1 MSDTPCRH
9 GAVGGT
15 DTLRVYPMRLLLFDI
30 DGTLVRCGPQIG
42 PIFMGALKRTFG
54 QTGNVRAYDFG
65 GRTDTEAVIDLMTD
79 AGLPREEVEGRL
91 GEVRS
96 HYGDLLE
103 RLDPGRMQLLPGV
116 VEVLEELAVAED
128 ACVGLLTGNWEI
140 GARAKLEPFGL
151 NRFFDFG
158 AFGEDGVR
166 RNELVPVA
174 VDRAA
179 ARLGGPPA
187 PSDVVIIGDTV
198 RDVACGAAH
207 GVPVLAVATGFTPDH
222 RLMEAGARWVVP
234 DLRHASVREVLLD
247 GHYASR
253 RRP

>member
-1 MSDTPCRH
+1 
-9 GAVGGT
+9 
-15 DTLRVYPMRLLLFDI
+15 MRLLLFDI

-54 QTGNVRAYDFG
+54 RTGNVRAYDFG

-79 AGLPREEVEGRL
+79 AGLPRDEVEGRM

-96 HYGDLLE
+96 HYSDLLE
-103 RLDPGRMQLLPGV
+103 RLDPEQMRLLPGV
-116 VEVLEELAVAED
+116 VELLEELAGADDTCVA
-128 ACVGLLTGNWEI
+128 LLTGNWEI

-174 VDRAA
+174 VDRATA
-179 ARLGGPPA
+179 HLGAPPE

-198 RDVACGAAH
+198 RDIACGDAH
-207 GVPVLAVATGFTPDH
+207 GVPVLAVATGFTPEP
-222 RLMEAGARWVVP
+222 RLEQAGARWVVP
-234 DLRHASVREVLLD
+234 DLRHASVRGILLD
-247 GHYASR
+247 GHGTSR
-253 RRP
+253 PAP

>member
-1 MSDTPCRH
+1 
-9 GAVGGT
+9 
-15 DTLRVYPMRLLLFDI
+15 MRLLLFDI

-54 QTGNVRAYDFG
+54 RTGNVRAYDFG

-79 AGLPREEVEGRL
+79 AGLPRDEVEGRL

-96 HYGDLLE
+96 HYGDLLD
-103 RLDPGRMQLLPGV
+103 RLDPEQMRLLPGV
-116 VEVLEELAVAED
+116 VELLEELAGAED
-128 ACVGLLTGNWEI
+128 TCVALLTGNWEI

-151 NRFFDFG
+151 NRFFEFG

-174 VDRAA
+174 VDRAT
-179 ARLGGPPA
+179 ARLGTTPE

-198 RDVACGAAH
+198 RDIACGDAH

-222 RLMEAGARWVVP
+222 RLEEAGARWVVP
-234 DLRHASVREVLLD
+234 DLRHASVREILLD
-247 GHYASR
+247 GHGTSR
-253 RRP
+253 PTP

>member
-1 MSDTPCRH
+1 
-9 GAVGGT
+9 
-15 DTLRVYPMRLLLFDI
+15 MRLLLFDI

-79 AGLPREEVEGRL
+79 VGIPRDEVEGRL
-91 GEVRS
+91 AEVRS
-96 HYGDLLE
+96 HYADLLE
-103 RLDPGRMQLLPGV
+103 RLDPEQMRLLPGV
-116 VEVLEELAVAED
+116 VELLEELAGVED

-166 RNELVPVA
+166 RNELVPAAVA
-174 VDRAA
+174 RATERTGA
-179 ARLGGPPA
+179 AVAPA
-187 PSDVVIIGDTV
+187 DTVIIGDTV
-198 RDVACGAAH
+198 RDVACGEAH
-207 GVPVLAVATGFTPDH
+207 GIPVLGVATGFTPDH
-222 RLMEAGARWVVP
+222 RLQEAGAEWVAP
-234 DLRHASVREVLLD
+234 DLRHATARRVLLD
-247 GHYASR
+247 GHRADPR
-253 RRP
+253 QP

>member
-1 MSDTPCRH
+1 
-9 GAVGGT
+9 
-15 DTLRVYPMRLLLFDI
+15 MRLLLFDI

-65 GRTDTEAVIDLMTD
+65 GRTDTEAVIDLMTE
-79 AGLPREEVEGRL
+79 AGFPRVEVEGRMD
-91 GEVRS
+91 EVRS
-96 HYGDLLE
+96 HYTDLLE
-103 RLDPGRMQLLPGV
+103 RLDPEQMRLLPGV
-116 VEVLEELAVAED
+116 VELLEELSRVED

-174 VDRAA
+174 VRRAA
-179 ARLGGPPA
+179 QLTGLDLDPV
-187 PSDVVIIGDTV
+187 DTVIIGDTV
-198 RDVACGAAH
+198 RDVACGEAH
-207 GVPVLAVATGFTPDH
+207 GIPVLGVATGFTTDH
-222 RLMEAGARWVVP
+222 RLHEAGADWVAP
-234 DLRHASVREVLLD
+234 DLRHATARKVLLD
-247 GHYASR
+247 GRNAGAAMR
-253 RRP
+253 

>member
-1 MSDTPCRH
+1 
-9 GAVGGT
+9 
-15 DTLRVYPMRLLLFDI
+15 MRLLLFDI

-42 PIFMGALKRTFG
+42 PIFMGALERTFG

-79 AGLPREEVEGRL
+79 AGIPRPEVEGRL

-96 HYGDLLE
+96 HYTDLLA
-103 RLDPGRMQLLPGV
+103 RLDPEQMRLLPGV
-116 VEVLEELAVAED
+116 VDLLEELTRAED
-128 ACVGLLTGNWEI
+128 TCVALLTGNWEV

-174 VDRAA
+174 VERATH
-179 ARLGGPPA
+179 RLGALPDA
-187 PSDVVIIGDTV
+187 SNVVIIGDTV
-198 RDVACGAAH
+198 RDIACGNAH
-207 GVPVLAVATGFTPDH
+207 GVPVLAVATGFTPNH
-222 RLMEAGARWVVP
+222 RLEEAGARWVVP
-234 DLRHASVREVLLD
+234 DLRHASVREILID
-247 GHYASR
+247 GQGVQ
-253 RRP
+253 RPLR

>member
-1 MSDTPCRH
+1 
-9 GAVGGT
+9 
-15 DTLRVYPMRLLLFDI
+15 MRLLLFDI

-65 GRTDTEAVIDLMTD
+65 GRTDTEAVIDLMTE
-79 AGLPREEVEGRL
+79 AGLPRDEVEGRM

-103 RLDPGRMQLLPGV
+103 RLDPEQMRLLPGV
-116 VEVLEELAVAED
+116 TDLLEELADHDDTCVA
-128 ACVGLLTGNWEI
+128 LLTGNWEI

-151 NRFFDFG
+151 NRFFEFG

-174 VDRAA
+174 VDRAT
-179 ARLGGPPA
+179 ARLGTTPE

-198 RDVACGAAH
+198 RDIACGDAH
-207 GVPVLAVATGFTPDH
+207 GVPVLAVATGFTPGP
-222 RLMEAGARWVVP
+222 RLEQAGARWVVP
-234 DLRHASVREVLLD
+234 DLRHASVREILLD
-247 GHYASR
+247 GHGTSR
-253 RRP
+253 RTP

>member
-1 MSDTPCRH
+1 
-9 GAVGGT
+9 
-15 DTLRVYPMRLLLFDI
+15 MRLLLFDI

-65 GRTDTEAVIDLMTD
+65 GRTDTEAVIDLMTE
-79 AGLPREEVEGRL
+79 AGLPRAEVEGRM

-103 RLDPGRMQLLPGV
+103 RLDPGQMRLLPGV
-116 VEVLEELAVAED
+116 VELLEELAAARDTCVA
-128 ACVGLLTGNWEI
+128 LLTGNWEI

-174 VDRAA
+174 VERAA
-179 ARLGGPPA
+179 MRLGARPDA
-187 PSDVVIIGDTV
+187 SDVVIIGDTV
-198 RDVACGAAH
+198 RDVACGEAH
-207 GVPVLAVATGFTPDH
+207 GIPVLGVATGFTPGDH
-222 RLMEAGARWVVP
+222 LQEAGADWVAA
-234 DLRHASVREVLLD
+234 DLRHATARRVLLD
-247 GHYASR
+247 GHRTDPALR
-253 RRP
+253 

>member
-1 MSDTPCRH
+1 
-9 GAVGGT
+9 
-15 DTLRVYPMRLLLFDI
+15 MRLLLFDI

-65 GRTDTEAVIDLMTD
+65 GRTDTEAVIDLMTET
-79 AGLPREEVEGRL
+79 GLPRAEVEGRM

-103 RLDPGRMQLLPGV
+103 RLDPGQMRLLPGV
-116 VEVLEELAVAED
+116 VELLEELAAARD
-128 ACVGLLTGNWEI
+128 TCVGLLTGNWEI

-174 VDRAA
+174 VERAA
-179 ARLGGPPA
+179 MRLGARPDV
-187 PSDVVIIGDTV
+187 SDVVIIGDTV
-198 RDVACGAAH
+198 RDVACGEAH
-207 GVPVLAVATGFTPDH
+207 GIPVLGVATGFTPGD
-222 RLMEAGARWVVP
+222 RLQEAGADWVAA
-234 DLRHASVREVLLD
+234 DLRDATARRVLLD
-247 GHYASR
+247 DHRTDPALR
-253 RRP
+253 

>member
-1 MSDTPCRH
+1 
-9 GAVGGT
+9 
-15 DTLRVYPMRLLLFDI
+15 MRLLLFDI

-65 GRTDTEAVIDLMTD
+65 GRTDTEAVIDLMTET
-79 AGLPREEVEGRL
+79 GLPRAEVEGRM

-103 RLDPGRMQLLPGV
+103 RLDPGQMRLLPGV
-116 VEVLEELAVAED
+116 VELLEELAAARDTCVA
-128 ACVGLLTGNWEI
+128 LLTGNWEI

-174 VDRAA
+174 VERAA
-179 ARLGGPPA
+179 MRLGARPDV
-187 PSDVVIIGDTV
+187 SDVVIIGDTV
-198 RDVACGAAH
+198 RDVACGQAH
-207 GVPVLAVATGFTPDH
+207 GIPVLGVATGFTPGD
-222 RLMEAGARWVVP
+222 RLQEAGADWVAA
-234 DLRHASVREVLLD
+234 DLRDATARRVLLD
-247 GHYASR
+247 RHRTDPALR
-253 RRP
+253 

>member
-1 MSDTPCRH
+1 
-9 GAVGGT
+9 
-15 DTLRVYPMRLLLFDI
+15 MRLLLFDI

-54 QTGNVRAYDFG
+54 RTGNVRAYDFG

-79 AGLPREEVEGRL
+79 AGLPRDEVEGRL

-96 HYGDLLE
+96 HYSDLLE
-103 RLDPGRMQLLPGV
+103 RLDPEQMRLLPGV
-116 VEVLEELAVAED
+116 TELLEELADHDDTCVA
-128 ACVGLLTGNWEI
+128 LLTGNWEI

-174 VDRAA
+174 VDRAT
-179 ARLGGPPA
+179 ARLGTTPE

-198 RDVACGAAH
+198 RDIACGDAH
-207 GVPVLAVATGFTPDH
+207 GVPVLAVATGFTSGP
-222 RLMEAGARWVVP
+222 RLEQAGARWVVP
-234 DLRHASVREVLLD
+234 DLRHASVREILLD
-247 GHYASR
+247 GHGASLR
-253 RRP
+253 TP

>member
-1 MSDTPCRH
+1 
-9 GAVGGT
+9 
-15 DTLRVYPMRLLLFDI
+15 MRLLLFDI

-54 QTGNVRAYDFG
+54 RTGNVRAYDFG

-79 AGLPREEVEGRL
+79 AGLPRDEVEGRL

-96 HYGDLLE
+96 HYSDLLE
-103 RLDPGRMQLLPGV
+103 RLDPEQMRLLPGV
-116 VEVLEELAVAED
+116 VELLEELAGADDTCVA
-128 ACVGLLTGNWEI
+128 LLTGNWEI

-174 VDRAA
+174 VDRATA
-179 ARLGGPPA
+179 HLGAPPE

-198 RDVACGAAH
+198 RDIACGDAH
-207 GVPVLAVATGFTPDH
+207 GVPVLAVATGFTPGP
-222 RLMEAGARWVVP
+222 RLEQAGARWVVP
-234 DLRHASVREVLLD
+234 DLRHPSVRGILLD
-247 GHYASR
+247 GHGTSR
-253 RRP
+253 PAP

>member
-1 MSDTPCRH
+1 
-9 GAVGGT
+9 
-15 DTLRVYPMRLLLFDI
+15 MRLLLFDI

-65 GRTDTEAVIDLMTD
+65 GRTDTEAVLDLMTET
-79 AGLPREEVEGRL
+79 GLPREEVEGRL
-91 GEVRS
+91 SEVRS

-103 RLDPGRMQLLPGV
+103 RLDPEQMRLLPGV
-116 VEVLEELAVAED
+116 VELLEDLAAVDDTCVA
-128 ACVGLLTGNWEI
+128 LLTGNWEI

-174 VDRAA
+174 VERATD
-179 ARLGGPPA
+179 RLGAPPD
-187 PSDVVIIGDTV
+187 PTDVVIIGDTV
-198 RDVACGAAH
+198 RDVACGDAH
-207 GVPVLAVATGFTPDH
+207 DVPVLAVATGFTPGH
-222 RLMEAGARWVVP
+222 RLEEAGARWVVP
-234 DLRHASVREVLLD
+234 DLRHASVREILLD
-247 GHYASR
+247 GQTVSR
-253 RRP
+253 GTP

>member
-1 MSDTPCRH
+1 
-9 GAVGGT
+9 
-15 DTLRVYPMRLLLFDI
+15 MRLLLFDI

-54 QTGNVRAYDFG
+54 RTGNVRAYDFG
-65 GRTDTEAVIDLMTD
+65 GRTDTEAVIDLMT
-79 AGLPREEVEGRL
+79 GTGIPRDEVEGRL

-103 RLDPGRMQLLPGV
+103 RLDPEQMRLLPGV
-116 VEVLEELAVAED
+116 VELLDELTAAED
-128 ACVGLLTGNWEI
+128 VCVALLTGNWEI

-174 VDRAA
+174 VERAA
-179 ARLGGPPA
+179 RRLGVPPK
-187 PSDVVIIGDTV
+187 PNDVVIIGDTV
-198 RDVACGAAH
+198 RDIACGHAH

-222 RLMEAGARWVVP
+222 RLEEAGARWVVP
-234 DLRHASVREVLLD
+234 DLCHASVRDILLD
-247 GHYASR
+247 GHDASR
-253 RRP
+253 

>member
-1 MSDTPCRH
+1 
-9 GAVGGT
+9 
-15 DTLRVYPMRLLLFDI
+15 MRLLLFDI

-65 GRTDTEAVIDLMTD
+65 GRTDTEAVIDLMTE
-79 AGLPREEVEGRL
+79 AGLPRDEVEGRL

-96 HYGDLLE
+96 HYTELLE
-103 RLDPGRMQLLPGV
+103 RLDPDQMRLLPGV
-116 VEVLEELAVAED
+116 VELLEELAAAED
-128 ACVGLLTGNWEI
+128 TCVALLTGNWEV

-174 VDRAA
+174 VERAA
-179 ARLGGPPA
+179 SRLGA
-187 PSDVVIIGDTV
+187 PLDASDVVIIG
-198 RDVACGAAH
+198 GAH
-207 GVPVLAVATGFTPDH
+207 GVPVLAVATGFTPNH
-222 RLMEAGARWVVP
+222 RLEEAGARWVVP
-234 DLRHASVREVLLD
+234 DLRHFSVREILLD
-247 GHYASR
+247 GQAASHDT
-253 RRP
+253 P